1 MDTGHQTQEPMI
13 MLMLVMVMVMVMV
26 TMMVMMIV
34 YRTYSAFLQ
43 TSLSIWTSDSE
54 SLSSLKPYL
63 E

>member
-13 MLMLVMVMVMVMV
+13 MLMLVMVTVTVMV

-54 SLSSLKPYL
+54 SLLT
-63 E
+63 